1 MQRALMNTSYLQG
14 RVKEIHALHNAPIA
28 DYAELVQALNQEC
41 DIFCEIIPN
50 YKISSSMEGD
60 DGQGAGARMKKEVF
74 NVEKLEHEML
84 TQYEH
89 FLQLL
94 RRLQRKNHPE
104 QQALGS
110 RMCAKL
116 VGSSASEFNHADTL
130 LTLAVEFSN
139 AKATR
144 VAQPCLKAL
153 SDLLE
158 GQMIS
163 DATEHVV
170 SAILNIVRKQQ
181 YAMNPKVLN
190 TLLFIRVAMIDMHR
204 RDFAEEKAKNKKMKK
219 EDKEIARQ
227 MMKSKARKDRSELAA
242 KQTRLIHKIFVIYL
256 RVIQASKEC
265 SKMHQTKILAPA
277 LEGLVKFA
285 PLVNVELYHQLMA
298 ALKELL
304 GEEGTTVTTKL
315 HSLVAVASLAQKDAT
330 NDASEWRVDLSHFH
344 EILFRCIPEALEAP
358 RNEDAKKSITNE
370 DGADEEAAANDDV
383 VSVGST
389 ASAGSLSSVA
399 FSIAASMAQGRFVQS
414 NSAKEWTYRV
424 GLVLRT
430 VDLLIL
436 SQKHLPVVR
445 VTSFVRR
452 LLQSIPSVPP
462 HIGMSLM
469 ALVHRLAL
477 RYPQAASIIIGGS
490 DNAIGGRGVYNPE
503 AEQTSAMNAESSFA
517 WELTLLARAYHPT
530 QRSIYDAFAKNF
542 LRQAK
547 HRPGEPPVQS
557 KQLNALG
564 PYEVLEEYNTALG
577 DMKPAPPLPSALK
590 KNRHPVKRDRE
601 GDELVAD
608 AVK

>member
-14 RVKEIHALHNAPIA
+14 RIKEIHSLHNTSMEDYGALVKALH
-28 DYAELVQALNQEC
+28 QEC

-50 YKISSSMEGD
+50 YKISATMEGSGEE
-60 DGQGAGARMKKEVF
+60 GQGVRMKKEVF

-110 RMCAKL
+110 RLCAKL
-116 VGSSASEFNHADTL
+116 VGASSAPEFNHADKL

-139 AKATR
+139 AKAVR
-144 VAQPCLKAL
+144 VAQPALKAL
-153 SDLLE
+153 SELLD
-158 GQMIS
+158 GKMIS

-170 SAILNIVRKQQ
+170 AAILNIVRKQQ

-190 TLLFIRVAMIDMHR
+190 TLLYIRVAMIDMHR

-265 SKMHQTKILAPA
+265 SKIHQTKILAPA

-304 GEEGTTVTTKL
+304 AEEGTSVTTRL
-315 HSLVAVASLAQKDAT
+315 HSLVAVASLAQKDAAA
-330 NDASEWRVDLSHFH
+330 DSSEWRVDLSHFH

-358 RNEDAKKSITNE
+358 RNEDIKKGT
-370 DGADEEAAANDDV
+370 GASEEGAEEASAADDDV

-389 ASAGSLSSVA
+389 ATAGSLSSVA
-399 FSIAASMAQGRFVQS
+399 FSIAASMAQGKFVQS

-436 SQKHLPVVR
+436 SQKHLPVIR

-452 LLQSIPSVPP
+452 LLQSIPYVPP
-462 HIGMSLM
+462 HIGMSIM
-469 ALVHRLAL
+469 ALAHRLAM

-490 DNAIGGRGVYNPE
+490 DNAIGGRGVYNPA
-503 AEQTSAMNAESSFA
+503 AEQTSAMNAEASFA

-530 QRSIYDAFAKNF
+530 QRSIYDAFAKHF
-542 LRQAK
+542 HRLAK
-547 HRPGEPPVQS
+547 CKPGEPAVQS

-577 DMKPAPPLPSALK
+577 DIKPPPPLPSALK
-590 KNRHPVKRDRE
+590 RRSKPAKRSR
-601 GDELVAD
+601 DED
-608 AVK
+608 EMEDSH